1 MIAINNDNDWSVP
14 ESRMGRLRAKEQQK
28 QQNKVNKRKKVTK
41 DPNGSKAPKSVKP
54 QNKKK
59 NENQKKWFWIVGII
73 VVIFIAIFFIVRRTN
88 NASAKENAE
97 RIVQKSF
104 NDDRD
109 NITDNATRAQMVQ
122 LAADAKKI
130 RDNTEANQYSQLA
143 SLGKSAISFSEEVAN
158 LQSGN
163 NYRVTTTGSKVT
175 SLLEDLKATTFKSDF
190 TGFYNEYHKSLTNLK
205 PKAIEVSKLHKQTN
219 NLFKNGKSGTLSASV
234 TTVKLNNLLDKLNK
248 YPNFERASQD
258 LTRVE
263 KAVKTYRK
271 KQASESSSIASSQ
284 ASESAAIASSQSASA
299 VIASSQ
305 SAAASESA
313 RSASAKAASESAAS
327 SSTRASSSTSASRA
341 SSESSSTSSSSS
353 SKNSSS
359 QSSSSKASS
368 SQRN

>member
-14 ESRMGRLRAKEQQK
+14 ESNGPFK
-28 QQNKVNKRKKVTK
+28 QRTKAANKVNKRKKVTK

-284 ASESAAIASSQSASA
+284 SASA

>member
-284 ASESAAIASSQSASA
+284 SASA